1 MIYWKQGDIM
11 PVISKMIFSAFA
23 ETTKKPRKARASSPK
38 ATKKNPKK
46 TKDKKTNKQPET
58 SPKKRGRPSNEEL
71 AVKAREKRNAE
82 KAIRQ
87 ELLERQKAAEAAG
100 VVPQPT
106 TIQYDENDEPIYQE
120 YKTDFTSKIKDPN
133 WIPPWPIFMPGQA
146 VYTEIFGIRYEGTVG
161 LDNIESAMI
170 RVNWKDGS
178 SQFAAKMNLKPILKK
193 TYKKIFSAGRSKKE
207 KE

>member
-1 MIYWKQGDIM
+1 M
-11 PVISKMIFSAFA
+11 PVISKLIFSASA

-38 ATKKNPKK
+38 TTKKDPRK
-46 TKDKKTNKQPET
+46 TKDKKVNKQPET
-58 SPKKRGRPSNEEL
+58 TPKKRGRPSNAEL
-71 AVKAREKRNAE
+71 AVKAREKREAE
-82 KAIRQ
+82 TALRK
-87 ELLERQKAAEAAG
+87 ELIERQKAAASGTLSTPESS
-100 VVPQPT
+100 VK
-106 TIQYDENDEPIYQE
+106 QYDENDEPIYPE
-120 YKTDFTSKIKDPN
+120 YKTDFSSKVKDPN

-161 LDNIESAMI
+161 LDNVESAMI

-193 TYKKIFSAGRSKKE
+193 TYKKIFSAVRSKKE